1 MEDSNRIIVDSAAFY
16 ALTFDG
22 DSFHQRAQAEYDE
35 LLDEGKELWTT
46 SYALVE
52 TMALIQRR
60 LGFNAV
66 VNFLHR
72 IARNVRV
79 VWIDEDRHS
88 RAWDRLV
95 ERQGAGLNFVD
106 WTVALAS
113 EELDAVIF
121 TFDGGFVN
129 RGYSVIPRLRA

>member
-1 MEDSNRIIVDSAAFY
+1 MDDSNRVIVDSAAFY
-16 ALTFDG
+16 ALASG
-22 DSFHQRAQAEYDE
+22 EDSFHQRAQAEYEE

-66 VNFLHR
+66 VDFLDR
-72 IARNVRV
+72 IGRNVSV
-79 VWIDEDRHS
+79 AWIDEEVHS
-88 RAWDRLV
+88 QAWDRLV
-95 ERQGAGLNFVD
+95 EQQGAGLSFVD

-113 EELDAVIF
+113 EGLDATIF
-121 TFDGGFVN
+121 TFDSGFVN
-129 RGYSVIPRLRA
+129 RGYSVIPR

>member
-1 MEDSNRIIVDSAAFY
+1 MDDSNRVIVDSAAFY
-16 ALTFDG
+16 ALASDE
-22 DSFHQRAQAEYDE
+22 DDFHQRAQAEYHG

-60 LGFNAV
+60 LGFRVLAEFMDDV
-66 VNFLHR
+66 
-72 IARNVRV
+72 ARNVRIL
-79 VWIDEDRHS
+79 WIDEDRHNQ
-88 RAWDRLV
+88 AWDRLV

-129 RGYSVIPRLRA
+129 RSYPVIPR